1 MDRIQ
6 IASSTALWIG
16 LYSTNYHNQ
25 VMAMGLNWGHIN
37 INVSNLEA
45 SISFYEKLG
54 FQSFLPGIPY
64 LNLSRDSE
72 ATVPDDAARALGMR
86 VGSRGRACI
95 MQLDHGFPK
104 IDLTESSENNQREPL
119 SNQDLGLV
127 RICLVSEDL
136 AGDYEA
142 LRNQG
147 VRFLHPPAVCHE
159 RLADVA
165 VCVDPDGALI
175 EILQVYLDRWGPFLG

>member
-1 MDRIQ
+1 
-6 IASSTALWIG
+6 
-16 LYSTNYHNQ
+16 
-25 VMAMGLNWGHIN
+25 
-37 INVSNLEA
+37 
-45 SISFYEKLG
+45 
-54 FQSFLPGIPY
+54 
-64 LNLSRDSE
+64 
-72 ATVPDDAARALGMR
+72 
-86 VGSRGRACI
+86 

-104 IDLTESSENNQREPL
+104 IDLTELSENNQLEPL

-147 VRFLHPPAVCHE
+147 VRFLTPPAVCHE

-175 EILQVYLDRWGPFLG
+175 EILQVYLDRWVPFLG

>member
-1 MDRIQ
+1 
-6 IASSTALWIG
+6 
-16 LYSTNYHNQ
+16 
-25 VMAMGLNWGHIN
+25 MGLNWGHIN

-72 ATVPDDAARALGMR
+72 ATVPDDAARALGLS

-104 IDLTESSENNQREPL
+104 LDLTESSENDQREPL